1 MFGLIVI
8 FKPGSPVYAFTIESA
23 ALDGLGQYGKNCTFF
38 AIGYEGMRQVTKN
51 EIAAI
56 PDAKVRA
63 VVSTTGSI
71 SAMVGGIACGLGT
84 ALCAGMGWEQKAV
97 VCAQGVGICA
107 GVATGMNEGDP
118 MNPATVPGRLAGEA
132 TAQLSPA

>member
-1 MFGLIVI
+1 V
-8 FKPGSPVYAFTIESA
+8 
-23 ALDGLGQYGKNCTFF
+23 
-38 AIGYEGMRQVTKN
+38 RQVTKN
-51 EIAAI
+51 GIAAI
-56 PDAKVRA
+56 PDAKVSA

-84 ALCAGMGWEQKAV
+84 AFYAGMGWEQKAV

>member
-1 MFGLIVI
+1 MFGLIAI
-8 FKPGSPVYAFTIESA
+8 FKPGGPVYALTIESA
-23 ALDGLGQYGKNCTFF
+23 TLEGVVRGLGQYGKNVTFF
-38 AIGYEGMRQVTKN
+38 AIGYEGVRQVTKN
-51 EIAAI
+51 GIAAI

-84 ALCAGMGWEQKAV
+84 AFCAGMGWEQKAV
-97 VCAQGVGICA
+97 VCAQGVSICA

-118 MNPATVPGRLAGEA
+118 MNPATVP
-132 TAQLSPA
+132 